1 MAVTCLSVVE
11 NGIALSAVNRPEVLA
26 TAATELVRVVDRAQ
40 QATFALLA
48 RLNPSLI
55 GSFADV
61 AFDGTGW
68 ARPASADAIFRIEG
82 KGASTTPT
90 ITGEIKVVPWDDLSA
105 ATPAVYRT
113 GQVYMGAGKSGD
125 PTAGALRF
133 YFAKIPSQLT
143 TTASTI
149 DALIPDRYAPIFE
162 YEVATYLARK
172 DGGRPN
178 EANVTE
184 QSLMAAERD
193 RWLALL
199 ADWAAHETMNE
210 TRRFDEVK
218 RFTTEQREPI
228 ARGFTPAAG

>member
-1 MAVTCLSVVE
+1 MSVTCLSVVE
-11 NGIALSAVNRPEVLA
+11 NGMALSAMNRPELLA
-26 TAATELVRVVDRAQ
+26 TSATELVRVVDRAQ

-48 RLNPSLI
+48 RLNPALI

-61 AFDGTGW
+61 AHDGTGW
-68 ARPASADAIFRIEG
+68 VRPTSADAVFRIEG
-82 KGASTTPT
+82 RGASTTPA
-90 ITGEIKVVPWDDLSA
+90 ITGEVKVVPWDDLAA

-113 GQVYMGAGKSGD
+113 GQVYLSAGKSGD
-125 PTAGALRF
+125 PTAGSLRF
-133 YFAKIPSQLT
+133 YYAKIPAALT
-143 TTASTI
+143 TTAATL
-149 DALIPDRYAPIFE
+149 DPLIPDRYAPIFE

-178 EANVTE
+178 DANVTE
-184 QSLMAAERD
+184 QSQMAAERD